1 MKVTEGQKDARTCC
15 QAAIVATSVEN
26 PASKSTVSVH
36 HLFCP
41 TCGTQIRPVKQ
52 CCQQSVGMGYNFCN
66 ACGAEIRKFRTVE
79 A

>member
-1 MKVTEGQKDARTCC
+1 MKVIEGRKDSRACC
-15 QAAIVATSVEN
+15 RAAIVATVAQA
-26 PASKSTVSVH
+26 PGAGQQVSVH

-52 CCQQSVGMGYNFCN
+52 CCQQAIGMGYNFCD